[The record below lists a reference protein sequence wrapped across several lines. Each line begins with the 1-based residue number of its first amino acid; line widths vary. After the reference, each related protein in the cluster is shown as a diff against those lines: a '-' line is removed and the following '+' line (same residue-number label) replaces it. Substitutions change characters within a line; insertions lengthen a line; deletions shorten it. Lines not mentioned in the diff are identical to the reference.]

1 MSKKDKAAKNKAGKD
16 EAPQPPPASGDELDL
31 ARDERDD
38 LLSRLQRVSADYV
51 NYQKR
56 AQRDVSEAREYANEA
71 LIKSLLPVLDDMERA
86 LDAARE
92 NHGED
97 DPLFQGMQL
106 VHDKAL
112 DVLGTFG
119 VTAIE
124 AVGADFDPEKHA
136 AVMQQPSDEHPP
148 QTVLGEL
155 QRGYE
160 LKGRT
165 IRPSS
170 VIVSRE
176 PDAEGETPEGDEVP
190 Q

>member
-1 MSKKDKAAKNKAGKD
+1 MSKKDKAAKPKAD
-16 EAPQPPPASGDELDL
+16 PDPAPEPPAGDELGQ

-38 LLSRLQRVSADYV
+38 LLARLQRVSADYV

-56 AQRDVSEAREYANEA
+56 AQRDVSEAREYANES

-97 DPLFQGMQL
+97 DPLFTGMQL

-112 DVLGTFG
+112 EVLGSFG
-119 VTAIE
+119 VTVIE
-124 AVGADFDPEKHA
+124 AVGTEFDPEKHA
-136 AVMQQPSDEHPP
+136 AMMQQPTEEHPP
-148 QTVLGEL
+148 QTVLQEL

-176 PDAEGETPEGDEVP
+176 PDAAGDEDA